1 MSLPAHLVEDA
12 KQMGINLS
20 RACQAGIEAALK
32 AERDRRWKIE
42 NKAAIELFY
51 RGSKNMT
58 ATGEV
63 PAVLSQF
70 SVYSMPVAARFC
82 RGRASTTSDPRI
94 PLLRRQDAPPVPI
107 KELNPILSIDG
118 AQDVLM
124 AQNMAAIPVRQ
135 LGPQIGALAAERD
148 HIVRAIDALMGGL

>member
-1 MSLPAHLVEDA
+1 VSLPAHLVEDA

-20 RACQAGIEAALK
+20 RAGQAGIEPALK

-107 KELNPILSIDG
+107 NPILSIDG